1 MIKGRGLRPPVAPT
15 PHPSGARP
23 PVLPKQALPQHV
35 AIVMDGNGRWATSR
49 GLPRTE
55 GHRRGEEAVARA
67 VRAALDAD
75 VKFLTLYAFSTENWR
90 RPKPEVRFLMND
102 TIRLVAD
109 LRDEFHARGVRMRWI
124 GRRDWRVPKKILNL
138 IDETIALTGR
148 NKTMT
153 LTIAFNYGG
162 RAEIVDAARALG
174 EQVAAKEI
182 KAGDIDERALRAALY
197 DPELPDVD
205 LFIRTG
211 GEQRI
216 SNYLLWQSSYAELVF
231 QEVLWPDFAAEH
243 FDAAVREFRSR
254 KRRFGKV

>member
-1 MIKGRGLRPPVAPT
+1 
-15 PHPSGARP
+15 
-23 PVLPKQALPQHV
+23 
-35 AIVMDGNGRWATSR
+35 MDGNGRWATSR

-162 RAEIVDAARALG
+162 RAEIVDAARM
-174 EQVAAKEI
+174 
-182 KAGDIDERALRAALY
+182 
-197 DPELPDVD
+197 
-205 LFIRTG
+205 
-211 GEQRI
+211 
-216 SNYLLWQSSYAELVF
+216 ELV
-231 QEVLWPDFAAEH
+231 A
-243 FDAAVREFRSR
+243 
-254 KRRFGKV
+254 